1 MNRPGLALIAIATLI
16 AACWTSGVLADEP
29 SGDPM
34 KHNDGTPDGRLVIG
48 DSAEAVRFTLP
59 KEHEKIAGVRIHSS
73 RYGGAE
79 APKEKVV
86 IYILNSDC
94 TEILNSQLAPYSLFE
109 VGPEKWVDVKFQHPV
124 EVPKDFWVLLDSH
137 NTDPR
142 SPAAKGVFVS
152 YDKST
157 GGKFSKMGLPWLE
170 FRDVPFPGD
179 WMFELIPA
187 K

>member
-1 MNRPGLALIAIATLI
+1 MNRPGLALLAITTLI
-16 AACWTSGVLADEP
+16 AACWTSSVLADEP

-34 KHNDGTPDGRLVIG
+34 KHNDGTPDGRLVVG
-48 DSAEAVRFTLP
+48 DSGETVHFTLS
-59 KEHEKIAGVRIHSS
+59 KDGEKIAGVRIHGS
-73 RYGGAE
+73 RYGAD
-79 APKEKVV
+79 ASKEKVV
-86 IYILNSDC
+86 IYFLNSDL
-94 TEILNSQLAPYSLFE
+94 TEILGAQLAPYSVFE
-109 VGPEKWVDVKFQHPV
+109 TRAEKWVDIKFPHPV
-124 EVPKDFWVLLDSH
+124 TVPKDFWVLLDSH
-137 NTDPR
+137 NSDPR
-142 SPAAKGVFVS
+142 TNPNAHGVFVS